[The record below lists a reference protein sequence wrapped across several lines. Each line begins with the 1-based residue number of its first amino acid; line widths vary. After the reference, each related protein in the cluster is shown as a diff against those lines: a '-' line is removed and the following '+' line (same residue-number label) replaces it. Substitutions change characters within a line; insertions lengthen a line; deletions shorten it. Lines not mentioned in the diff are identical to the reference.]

1 MRIEVKTCNNVR
13 ILLDVNT
20 VKSQRQIVNGEH
32 SHYQITLVNGKTM
45 DLSHA
50 LVGITVDPSIDIS
63 PKLKENY
70 LNRLST
76 KVVKRS

>member
-13 ILLDVNT
+13 ILLDVDT

-32 SHYQITLVNGKTM
+32 NHYQITLVNGKTM
-45 DLSHA
+45 DLAHA
-50 LVGITVDPSIDIS
+50 VAGITIDPSIDIS

-70 LNRLST
+70 LNRLS
-76 KVVKRS
+76 KKMKKE